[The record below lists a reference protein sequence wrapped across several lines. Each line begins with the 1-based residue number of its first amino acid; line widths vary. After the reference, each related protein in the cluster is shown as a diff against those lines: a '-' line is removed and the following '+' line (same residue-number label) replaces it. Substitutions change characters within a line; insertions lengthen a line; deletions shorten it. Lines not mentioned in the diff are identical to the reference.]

1 MRRAVG
7 AGLAGS
13 MILLT
18 TCATDPGVRTE
29 EAALIAPPTTAVPG
43 RDPIVD
49 WAECPG
55 IDELPVT
62 DVWECTWVEV
72 PLDRAA
78 PDATRIEVAL
88 TRPVLGEGDDR
99 RPLVL
104 EPGGPGASGVE
115 FAWTFADLVPF
126 ELLDE
131 FYPVGWDPRG
141 VGLSRPAV
149 DCGPLD
155 GMGVPSAAE
164 CRERTGELLGFV
176 GAADAALDLEE
187 VRVALGVE
195 RLDYLGFSYGT
206 ALGSVYAMA
215 HPDRVGHFVLDGAID
230 PRAGDPTNVLAE
242 DGVPDY
248 AADERDDVVARFFQ
262 LCDAS
267 PTCAAGPGSEALTAQ
282 LEGSIQTL
290 PTEHFAGDPEQLS
303 RIDLD
308 ELLDGATFDPWS
320 WGLIGDALRDGGDGD
335 ASALAGL
342 AAYQLEGFFESS
354 VEQFTAANFAIHC
367 ADFSDVAEVWG
378 CEGMPDAADLPV
390 ITTVDV
396 AVPMLVIGTRYD
408 PSTPGRHAAE
418 LAAALGDAVP
428 MLWEGVGHTAYP
440 TNTCVDGAVADL
452 LIDGVLPP
460 PGLQCPFVDGETT
473 DEGIAE
479 VLFGYP
485 RPWIGDWIESELVYD
500 GMGPDRAACM
510 ARGLARADHRVQTHV
525 ILDVTSPAAT
535 AALDAAGAAC

>member
-13 MILLT
+13 MVVLAA
-18 TCATDPGVRTE
+18 CATDPGVRTE
-29 EAALIAPPTTAVPG
+29 EAAVIAPPTTEAP
-43 RDPIVD
+43 DPDPTVEWSD
-49 WAECPG
+49 CPG
-55 IDELPVT
+55 IDDLGVIAA
-62 DVWECTWVEV
+62 WECTWVDV
-72 PLDRAA
+72 PLDRAD
-78 PDATRIEVAL
+78 PDSARVEVAL
-88 TRPVLGEGDDR
+88 TRPVLDAGDDR

-115 FAWTFADLVPF
+115 FAWTFADLLPF
-126 ELLDE
+126 DIREE

-141 VGLSRPAV
+141 VGLARPAI

-155 GMGVPSAAE
+155 GMGVPDPDE
-164 CRERTGELLGFV
+164 CRQRTGELLGFV

-187 VRVALGVE
+187 VRVALGVDT
-195 RLDYLGFSYGT
+195 LDYLGFSYGT
-206 ALGSVYAMA
+206 ALGAVYAMA
-215 HPDRVGHFVLDGAID
+215 HPDRVGYFVLDGAID
-230 PRAGDPTNVLAE
+230 PRAGDPTNPLAV

-248 AADERDDVVARFFQ
+248 AADERDDVVERFFQ

-267 PTCAAGPGSEALTAQ
+267 PVCAAGPGSETLMAQ
-282 LEGSIQTL
+282 LEGTIRTL
-290 PTEHFAGDPEQLS
+290 PTDHFAGDPEEMS

-308 ELLDGATFDPWS
+308 ELIDGVTFDPWS

-335 ASALAGL
+335 ASTLAAL

-354 VEQFTAANFAIHC
+354 VDQFTAANFAIHC
-367 ADFSDVAEVWG
+367 ADFSDVEEVWG

-396 AVPMLVIGTRYD
+396 AVPMLVIGTQYD
-408 PSTPGRHAAE
+408 PSTPGRHAIE

-440 TNTCVDGAVADL
+440 TNTCVDGAVGDL
-452 LIDGVLPP
+452 LIDGDLPP
-460 PGLQCPFVDGETT
+460 PDLRCPFVDGETT

-479 VLFGYP
+479 WLFGYP

-500 GMGPDRAACM
+500 GMGPNRAACV
-510 ARGLARADHRVQTHV
+510 ARDLAGADHRVQTHV

-535 AALDAAGAAC
+535 AALDAAGAGC